1 MNKDRVHELREMA
14 VSQGLFVE
22 GVCDEGIR
30 VTFFEPI
37 YVNEVF
43 LIKEDTK
50 FCPACGH
57 LLLEFEEPFK
67 HQYDYTHV
75 CANMNCS
82 FNHDAEL
89 EPMINIDADGD
100 CCCCCSNCGCSQA
113 ENESTL
119 GLELNFMDK
128 VKRFFNKVVNKIKEF
143 WAAL

>member
-1 MNKDRVHELREMA
+1 MMSKERIHELREMA
-14 VSQGLFVE
+14 VHQGLFVE

-43 LIKEDTK
+43 LIKEEPLM
-50 FCPACGH
+50 CPVCGH

-82 FNHDAEL
+82 YNGAKEEKIEFYDC
-89 EPMINIDADGD
+89 DGD
-100 CCCCCSNCGCSQA
+100 CCSCTCCTA
-113 ENESTL
+113 EAESTL
-119 GLELNFMDK
+119 GLEYSFMDK
-128 VKRFFNKVVNKIKEF
+128 VKDFFVKALDNLKD
-143 WAAL
+143 WAAR

>member
-1 MNKDRVHELREMA
+1 MMSKERIHELREMA
-14 VSQGLFVE
+14 VAQGLFVE

-43 LIKEDTK
+43 LIKENTK
-50 FCPACGH
+50 FCPVCGH

-82 FNHDAEL
+82 YNGAKEDIIEFYDYNE
-89 EPMINIDADGD
+89 D
-100 CCCCCSNCGCSQA
+100 CCSCTCCTA
-113 ENESTL
+113 EAESTL
-119 GLELNFMDK
+119 GLEYSFMNK
-128 VKRFFNKVVNKIKEF
+128 VKDFFVKALDNLKD
-143 WAAL
+143 WAAR

>member
-1 MNKDRVHELREMA
+1 MNKERIHELREMA
-14 VSQGLFVE
+14 VCQGLFVE

-37 YVNEVF
+37 YVNEIF

-50 FCPACGH
+50 FCPVCGH

-82 FNHDAEL
+82 YNGAKEDVIEFYDC
-89 EPMINIDADGD
+89 DCDGD
-100 CCCCCSNCGCSQA
+100 CCGCTCCQA
-113 ENESTL
+113 KAESTL
-119 GLELNFMDK
+119 GLEYSFMDK
-128 VKRFFNKVVNKIKEF
+128 VKDFFIKVLDNLKD
-143 WAAL
+143 WAAR

>member
-1 MNKDRVHELREMA
+1 MNKDKIHELREMA
-14 VSQGLFVE
+14 VHQGLFVE

-37 YVNEVF
+37 YVNEIF

-50 FCPACGH
+50 FCPVCGH

-82 FNHDAEL
+82 YNGAKEDIIEFYDC
-89 EPMINIDADGD
+89 DGD
-100 CCCCCSNCGCSQA
+100 CCSCTCCPA
-113 ENESTL
+113 EAESTL
-119 GLELNFMDK
+119 GLEYDFMDK
-128 VKRFFNKVVNKIKEF
+128 VKDFFVKALDNLKD
-143 WAAL
+143 WAAR

>member
-1 MNKDRVHELREMA
+1 MMSKERIHELREMA

-50 FCPACGH
+50 FCPVCGH

-82 FNHDAEL
+82 YNGAKEDIIEFYDC
-89 EPMINIDADGD
+89 DRD
-100 CCCCCSNCGCSQA
+100 CCCNCTCCTA
-113 ENESTL
+113 EAESTL
-119 GLELNFMDK
+119 GLEYSFIDK
-128 VKRFFNKVVNKIKEF
+128 VKDFLIRALDNLKD
-143 WAAL
+143 WAAK

>member
-1 MNKDRVHELREMA
+1 MMNKERIHELREMA
-14 VSQGLFVE
+14 VNQGLFVE

-50 FCPACGH
+50 FCPVCGH

-82 FNHDAEL
+82 YNGAKEDIIEFYDC
-89 EPMINIDADGD
+89 DGD
-100 CCCCCSNCGCSQA
+100 YCSCTCCTA
-113 ENESTL
+113 EAESTL
-119 GLELNFMDK
+119 GLEYSFMDK
-128 VKRFFNKVVNKIKEF
+128 VKDFFIKALDNLKD
-143 WAAL
+143 WAAR

>member
-43 LIKEDTK
+43 LIKEETQ
-50 FCPACGH
+50 FCPECGH
-57 LLLEFEEPFK
+57 LLLEFEEQFK

-75 CANMNCS
+75 CANVNCS
-82 FNHDAEL
+82 YNHEEEL
-89 EPMINIDADGD
+89 MFIPDCDGD
-100 CCCCCSNCGCSQA
+100 CYCSCNCTMSTA
-113 ENESTL
+113 EAESTL
-119 GLELNFMDK
+119 GLELSFMGR
-128 VKRFFNKVVNKIKEF
+128 VKDFFIKALDNLKD
-143 WAAL
+143 WAAR

>member
-1 MNKDRVHELREMA
+1 MMSKERIHELREMA
-14 VSQGLFVE
+14 VHQGLFVE

-50 FCPACGH
+50 FCPVCGH

-82 FNHDAEL
+82 YNGAKEDIIEFYDCNR
-89 EPMINIDADGD
+89 D
-100 CCCCCSNCGCSQA
+100 CCCDCTCCEA
-113 ENESTL
+113 EAESTL
-119 GLELNFMDK
+119 GLEYNFMDK
-128 VKRFFNKVVNKIKEF
+128 VKDFFIKALDNLKD
-143 WAAL
+143 WAAR

>member
-1 MNKDRVHELREMA
+1 MMNKERIHELREMA

-57 LLLEFEEPFK
+57 LLLEFEE
-67 HQYDYTHV
+67 
-75 CANMNCS
+75 
-82 FNHDAEL
+82 
-89 EPMINIDADGD
+89 
-100 CCCCCSNCGCSQA
+100 
-113 ENESTL
+113 L
-119 GLELNFMDK
+119 G
-128 VKRFFNKVVNKIKEF
+128 
-143 WAAL
+143 